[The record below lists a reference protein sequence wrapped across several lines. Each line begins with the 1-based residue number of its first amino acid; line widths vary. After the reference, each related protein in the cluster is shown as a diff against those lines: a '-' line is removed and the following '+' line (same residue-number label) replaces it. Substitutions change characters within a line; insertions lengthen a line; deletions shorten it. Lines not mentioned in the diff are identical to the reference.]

1 MTHQFTAHL
10 TWRAGATGPAAGT
23 HRVAFEGRP
32 ALEISAAP
40 QYRGDPARL
49 NPEELFVT
57 ALASCQLLTYLAL
70 APRAGVTVLAYEDHP
85 QGTLAIA
92 DRKMRMTEVLLRPA
106 ITVAAGT
113 DEVKA
118 RALVETAH
126 DSCFIAN
133 SVTCAVR
140 VEATVTVDGS

>member
-1 MTHQFTAHL
+1 MTHRFAAHL
-10 TWRAGATGPAAGT
+10 TWRAGATGPAAAT

-32 ALEISAAP
+32 ALEVSAAP

-49 NPEELFVT
+49 NPEELFVA

-92 DRKMRMTEVLLRPA
+92 ERRMRMTEVLLRPA

-126 DSCFIAN
+126 DGCFIAN

>member
-1 MTHQFTAHL
+1 MLDLTADAAILVDHGDVL
-10 TWRAGATGPAAGT
+10 RGALDNLRARLRRLVSRRVWTGATW
-23 HRVAFEGRP
+23 
-32 ALEISAAP
+32 
-40 QYRGDPARL
+40 YWDL

-92 DRKMRMTEVLLRPA
+92 ERRMRMTEVLLRPA

-126 DSCFIAN
+126 DGCFIAN